1 MKKRVAIY
9 TRVSTKDQ
17 SCERQLN
24 ELRELARR
32 MNYEV
37 VGEYSETASG
47 AKNDRQARNQ
57 VMKLAQKKAIDA
69 VLVSELSR
77 WGRSTADL
85 ISTLE
90 TLESRNVSVI
100 AQSGM
105 QMDLATASGKLMATI
120 LSGVAQFERELL
132 IERTLSG
139 MAAARARGK
148 VIGREKGDNFKTGKH
163 EERILRLKE
172 EGKSLGQIA
181 TEVGISK
188 SSVKNVIDRHKT
200 QTAKPEAARELVA
213 A

>member
-1 MKKRVAIY
+1 MNKRVAIY

-24 ELRELARR
+24 DLRELARR

-77 WGRSTADL
+77 WGRSTPDL

-148 VIGREKGDNFKTGKH
+148 VIGREKGDNYRTGKH
-163 EERILRLKE
+163 EERIMLLTE

-181 TEVGISK
+181 ALVGISK
-188 SSVKNVIDRHKT
+188 SSVKNVIDRHKA
-200 QTAKPEAARELVA
+200 QAKAVEARELVA
-213 A
+213 V